1 MRSCSSVMT
10 FEWWRCTRRFTQTI
24 SFTTLVI
31 VPMSC
36 DTMTIAIRCF
46 EQPEGFRPVFL
57 RVPGNEAPVPLQ
69 PRQYHLQHRDREC
82 PVEIA
87 DLGHISDQPLLA
99 AEQLRGEHDL
109 AGVGYRPEDRLHECR
124 FPASVGAYY
133 SQEIIL
139 CDREVDIFQRL
150 VPVVRYADVV

>member
-1 MRSCSSVMT
+1 MGLRAVSPIPDVSSSRRAFARSSFVYRETKPRCPCSPDNTTSNTEIGNVRSKLLI
-10 FEWWRCTRRFTQTI
+10 WGIYPI
-24 SFTTLVI
+24 S
-31 VPMSC
+31 
-36 DTMTIAIRCF
+36 
-46 EQPEGFRPVFL
+46 
-57 RVPGNEAPVPLQ
+57 
-69 PRQYHLQHRDREC
+69 
-82 PVEIA
+82 
-87 DLGHISDQPLLA
+87 
-99 AEQLRGEHDL
+99 L

>member
-1 MRSCSSVMT
+1 MGAACR
-10 FEWWRCTRRFTQTI
+10 
-24 SFTTLVI
+24 L
-31 VPMSC
+31 P
-36 DTMTIAIRCF
+36 DPRCF

-57 RVPGNEAPVPLQ
+57 RVPGNEAPVSLQ

-109 AGVGYRPEDRLHECR
+109 AGVGYRAEDRFHEGR

>member
-1 MRSCSSVMT
+1 MGLRAVSPIPDVSSSRRAFARS
-10 FEWWRCTRRFTQTI
+10 
-24 SFTTLVI
+24 SFVYRKR
-31 VPMSC
+31 S
-36 DTMTIAIRCF
+36 
-46 EQPEGFRPVFL
+46 
-57 RVPGNEAPVPLQ
+57 PVPLQ

>member
-1 MRSCSSVMT
+1 M
-10 FEWWRCTRRFTQTI
+10 
-24 SFTTLVI
+24 
-31 VPMSC
+31 
-36 DTMTIAIRCF
+36 
-46 EQPEGFRPVFL
+46 
-57 RVPGNEAPVPLQ
+57 PLQ

-87 DLGHISDQPLLA
+87 DLGHISDQPPLA